1 MTNKIKQNDINPF
14 KNTDSNKR
22 YYTYDYFLRKTFGEK
37 CAKIT
42 LDAGFTCPNIDGR
55 CGCGGCIYCSS
66 RGSGDFSQ
74 SAQMPLA
81 EQYERQISV
90 MRTKWQTN
98 KFIPYLQAHTNTYA
112 SVDRLKDIYGQIL
125 KFPNVAGFN
134 IATRAD
140 CLPIETVELLAE
152 IAEKTYLTVELG
164 LQSIFDDTARFINRG
179 HTFEDFSDGFCRLRQ
194 ASDKIKICV
203 HLIDG
208 LPGEDSERMLESARV
223 IGEMHP
229 DQIKFHM
236 LHVLKGTALSEMYKK
251 GEYIPLEMEEY
262 AEIICRQLEVIP
274 DDIVIGRITGDGKSE
289 DLLAP
294 EWSRKKFVVINT
306 IDKMMFSQ
314 DTWQGRLVKK

>member
-1 MTNKIKQNDINPF
+1 MTNKTKQNEINPF
-14 KNTDSNKR
+14 KYTDSNKR

-42 LDAGFTCPNIDGR
+42 LDAGFTCPNIDGK
-55 CGCGGCIYCSS
+55 CGYGGCIYCSS

-74 SAQMPLA
+74 SAQLPLI
-81 EQYERQISV
+81 EQYERQIFL
-90 MRTKWQTN
+90 MRSKWQTS

-112 SVDRLKDIYGQIL
+112 SIDKLRYIYGQIL
-125 KFPNVAGFN
+125 NFPNVAGFN

-140 CLPIETVELLAE
+140 CLPNETVELLCE

-164 LQSIFDDTARFINRG
+164 LQSIFDDTARLINRG
-179 HTFEDFSDGFCRLRQ
+179 HTFEEFSDGFLRLRR

-208 LPGEDSERMLESARV
+208 LPGEDNERMIESARV
-223 IGEMHP
+223 VGEMHP
-229 DQIKFHM
+229 EQIKFHM
-236 LHVLKGTALSEMYKK
+236 LHVLKGTVLGKMYEN
-251 GEYIPLEMEEY
+251 GEYTPMEMEEY
-262 AEIICRQLEVIP
+262 AKVICRQLEVIP
-274 DDIVIGRITGDGKSE
+274 EDIVIGRITGDGKSE

-294 EWSRKKFVVINT
+294 EWSKKKFVVINT

-314 DTWQGRLVKK
+314 NTWQGRLL

>member
-55 CGCGGCIYCSS
+55 CGYGGCIYCSS